1 MSLRV
6 SQSDFGARPVRTIL
20 VHIAVVA
27 VFGIFLPWWLG
38 YQFLDPVTIA
48 AYCCLG
54 VMFAAPA
61 AAQAFTDSRPQSMNQ
76 AVKRIA
82 MAALY
87 GEGMALVILIAGMMT
102 AYFRSPVLF
111 IVDIRALWEPIAL
124 GASGSL
130 ALASIAA
137 VIGMLL
143 SKGAARMALRI
154 IFLDLLLLFFFRSRW
169 LPDVAVSGAAV
180 CLGLTA
186 VALAAVRQLIGNQEP
201 AL

>member
-27 VFGIFLPWWLG
+27 VFGVFLPWWLG
-38 YQFLDPVTIA
+38 YQFLDPVTIT

-61 AAQAFTDSRPQSMNQ
+61 AAQAFADSRPQSMRD
-76 AVKRIA
+76 ALKRIA
-82 MAALY
+82 TAAIY

-102 AYFRSPVLF
+102 AYFRS
-111 IVDIRALWEPIAL
+111 RALFVLDARGLVEPILL

-137 VIGMLL
+137 IIGMIL
-143 SKGAARMALRI
+143 SKGAARMALRL
-154 IFLDLLLLFFFRSRW
+154 IFLGLLMLFFFRSRW
-169 LPDVAVSGAAV
+169 LPDVQVSGTAV
-180 CLGLTA
+180 CLGLT
-186 VALAAVRQLIGNQEP
+186 VFTLAALRQLIGNQER